1 MKRRTFIAGLGG
13 AAAWPVVA
21 RGQQSKVWRVGY
33 LTPASADDEVS
44 VALFDAFR
52 LKLLDLGYVEGK
64 NLRLDL
70 RRAEGD
76 YTRLPTL
83 AVELVSLAPDVIAGT
98 SSPATAA
105 LRRATSSIPIVMTAI
120 NDPIGLGF
128 VKSLARPGGNITGLS
143 NLSADFTA
151 KSFELLHVA
160 VPNAKR
166 VAVLTSPNPLHE
178 AVVKEAYTIAGAMG
192 LTIVPVMA
200 RTPADLNDAFS
211 AMHKE
216 TCDAVVVLSDPR
228 TSRKIV
234 ELANEWRLPAIYQA
248 TGFADMGGLLTYSAN
263 FPEMFQRAAVYV
275 DKILRGANPA
285 DLPVEQPTR
294 LELQVNLK
302 TAKALGLTIPDSILV
317 RADRVI
323 E

>member
-1 MKRRTFIAGLGG
+1 MRRRAFIVGLGG
-13 AAAWPVVA
+13 AAALPMVA

-44 VALFDAFR
+44 VGLFDVFR
-52 LKLLDLGYVEGK
+52 LKLRDLGYVEGK

-105 LRRATSSIPIVMTAI
+105 LQRATSSIPIVMTAI

-178 AVVKEAYTIAGAMG
+178 AVVTEAYTIAGAMG

-211 AMHKE
+211 AMNKE

-275 DKILRGANPA
+275 DKVLRGASPA

-302 TAKALGLTIPDSILV
+302 TAKALGLTIPDSILF

>member
-1 MKRRTFIAGLGG
+1 MRRRAFIVGLGG
-13 AAAWPVVA
+13 AAALPMVA

-44 VALFDAFR
+44 VGLFDVFR
-52 LKLLDLGYVEGK
+52 LKLRDLGYVEGK

-105 LRRATSSIPIVMTAI
+105 LQRATSSIPIVMTAI

-178 AVVKEAYTIAGAMG
+178 AVVTEAYTIAGAMG

-211 AMHKE
+211 AMNKE

-275 DKILRGANPA
+275 DKVLRGASPA

>member
-1 MKRRTFIAGLGG
+1 MKR
-13 AAAWPVVA
+13 
-21 RGQQSKVWRVGY
+21 
-33 LTPASADDEVS
+33 
-44 VALFDAFR
+44 
-52 LKLLDLGYVEGK
+52 

-105 LRRATSSIPIVMTAI
+105 LQRATSSIPIVMTAI

-178 AVVKEAYTIAGAMG
+178 AVVTEAYTIAGAMG

-211 AMHKE
+211 AMNKE

-275 DKILRGANPA
+275 DKILRGASPA

>member
-105 LRRATSSIPIVMTAI
+105 LQRATSSIPIVMTAI

-143 NLSADFTA
+143 NLIADFTA

-275 DKILRGANPA
+275 DKILRGASPA
-285 DLPVEQPTR
+285 DLPVEQPPR